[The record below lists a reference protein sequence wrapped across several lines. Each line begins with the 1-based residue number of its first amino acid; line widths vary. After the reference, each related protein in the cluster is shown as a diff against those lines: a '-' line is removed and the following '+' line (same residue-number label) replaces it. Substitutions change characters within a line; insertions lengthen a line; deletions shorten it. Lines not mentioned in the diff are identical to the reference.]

1 LPFAPQLQLEMEAA
15 IREQERLA
23 RLERVKAQRAA
34 FQKAYETSR
43 AANANGSVAAAT
55 AEPMDES

>member
-1 LPFAPQLQLEMEAA
+1 MEAA